1 MRNYL
6 VVLLFAFGYSVLAG
20 FEASHDAFV
29 KSIGKVNR
37 DQAIPMHGTNESS
50 RQESLKFASNG
61 LLKLPAPGSLKF
73 PDAKKSKIRLSS
85 WSTHS
90 SINPGSDFVVVVRI
104 SLDQGWHI
112 YGEGET
118 NGIVTNLELLS
129 GEFLEQEQGLSESV
143 KKQTNLGSKVLV
155 SYYLVDG
162 GFAWIRLK
170 LRDDLTIAN
179 SINLKL
185 RLNYQLCSESVCL
198 LPSTANVVLPIGFG
212 RAKNN
217 QPPVEFQKSQA
228 LFQLNDQPEVEKA
241 ASPNGSSGQLDQLI
255 GQNVL
260 LALLMAFLWGLLAS
274 LTPCVYPMIPITVSL
289 FSSGTGSSSKVHRF
303 IGACFYVAGIALVYA
318 ILGVITSYSGRDLG
332 SWLAEPVVVVP
343 LSLLIILLALSM
355 FGLFEMDLPNSMKT
369 RLNSIEGRSPFTLF
383 CMGAAMGFVAAPC
396 VGPFA
401 GSIIL
406 WLAKNPGSPVFG
418 FLLMT
423 AFGLGMGCLFL
434 IIAVFS
440 QSFLPRSG
448 LWMVRLKQS
457 MGYIL
462 IGMAYY
468 FLSVLIPEDK
478 VIVGWSVYLMI
489 AGGLMGAFAQLEWE
503 AIWWKHLFKTLG
515 LILFL
520 AGGFHGMLFMAP
532 KSASGKIR
540 EGVVHSSRIYTD
552 FDIALEEA
560 RNSEKPLFLYFGARW
575 CIPCKKIK
583 AVVLE
588 DKVVKKMLTR
598 FVVAHLD
605 CTQASSKSAELKEK
619 RFNSHSMPFFA
630 FFDSKGNHLKQ
641 LDIHGSVG
649 IEDLIDQLSEVE

>member
-1 MRNYL
+1 
-6 VVLLFAFGYSVLAG
+6 
-20 FEASHDAFV
+20 
-29 KSIGKVNR
+29 
-37 DQAIPMHGTNESS
+37 
-50 RQESLKFASNG
+50 
-61 LLKLPAPGSLKF
+61 
-73 PDAKKSKIRLSS
+73 
-85 WSTHS
+85 
-90 SINPGSDFVVVVRI
+90 
-104 SLDQGWHI
+104 
-112 YGEGET
+112 
-118 NGIVTNLELLS
+118 
-129 GEFLEQEQGLSESV
+129 
-143 KKQTNLGSKVLV
+143 
-155 SYYLVDG
+155 
-162 GFAWIRLK
+162 
-170 LRDDLTIAN
+170 
-179 SINLKL
+179 
-185 RLNYQLCSESVCL
+185 
-198 LPSTANVVLPIGFG
+198 
-212 RAKNN
+212 
-217 QPPVEFQKSQA
+217 
-228 LFQLNDQPEVEKA
+228 
-241 ASPNGSSGQLDQLI
+241 
-255 GQNVL
+255 
-260 LALLMAFLWGLLAS
+260 
-274 LTPCVYPMIPITVSL
+274 
-289 FSSGTGSSSKVHRF
+289 
-303 IGACFYVAGIALVYA
+303 
-318 ILGVITSYSGRDLG
+318 
-332 SWLAEPVVVVP
+332 
-343 LSLLIILLALSM
+343 
-355 FGLFEMDLPNSMKT
+355 
-369 RLNSIEGRSPFTLF
+369 
-383 CMGAAMGFVAAPC
+383 MGFVAAPC

-418 FLLMT
+418 FLLMA

-532 KSASGKIR
+532 KSASGMIR
-540 EGVVHSSRIYTD
+540 EGVVQSSRIHTD

-588 DKVVKKMLTR
+588 DRLVKKMLTR

-605 CTQASSKSAELKEK
+605 CTHASSKSAELKEK

-641 LDIHGSVG
+641 LDIHGSVD
-649 IEDLIDQLSEVE
+649 IEDLIDQLSAVE